1 MLLRLPDEVDDG
13 TPLPGHLPGRHSS
26 LLNLMIR
33 FLRTRRAHTFVDSGD
48 FPVSR
53 AQTVRLSPIRSL
65 GQLGLARWIL
75 YSGEVPSAPLPF
87 SQTGA
92 RVGKGWGY
100 MCDGVQEALPHG
112 CHSQGLARE

>member
-1 MLLRLPDEVDDG
+1 MLLRLPGEVDDG

-75 YSGEVPSAPLPF
+75 YSGEVPSAPP
-87 SQTGA
+87 SVKTGA
-92 RVGKGWGY
+92 RVGIH
-100 MCDGVQEALPHG
+100 V
-112 CHSQGLARE
+112 

>member
-53 AQTVRLSPIRSL
+53 AQSVRLSPIRSL
-65 GQLGLARWIL
+65 GQLGLARRIL
-75 YSGEVPSAPLPF
+75 KSGEVGQVPAPS
-87 SQTGA
+87 
-92 RVGKGWGY
+92 RV
-100 MCDGVQEALPHG
+100 
-112 CHSQGLARE
+112 

>member
-1 MLLRLPDEVDDG
+1 MLLRLRGEVDDG

-75 YSGEVPSAPLPF
+75 YSGKVPSAPPSVKLV
-87 SQTGA
+87 
-92 RVGKGWGY
+92 RGWGY